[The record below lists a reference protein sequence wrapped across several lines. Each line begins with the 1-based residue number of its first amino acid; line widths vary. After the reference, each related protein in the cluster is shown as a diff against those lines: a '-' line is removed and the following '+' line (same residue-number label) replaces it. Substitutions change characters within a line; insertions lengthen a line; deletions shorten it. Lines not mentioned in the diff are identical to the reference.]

1 MKQIIAAWLN
11 RYFANAEALVLL
23 LLIVIVA
30 AGLYLLG
37 SIAVPILIALVFTYV
52 LQGLVQR
59 LAQLGQEPAPTTT
72 NFAFD
77 RGASD
82 VPQEPMQRWLS
93 RWLILL
99 TSATNKRD

>member
-1 MKQIIAAWLN
+1 MKQIIATWLN

-37 SIAVPILIALVFTYV
+37 SIAVPILIALVFAYV

-59 LAQLGQEPAPTTT
+59 LEQLGAP
-72 NFAFD
+72 N
-77 RGASD
+77 GY
-82 VPQEPMQRWLS
+82 LS
-93 RWLILL
+93 MPHSFYFWARLL
-99 TSATNKRD
+99 DFSFFSSRVFGGS

>member
-1 MKQIIAAWLN
+1 MKQIIATWLN

-30 AGLYLLG
+30 VGLYLLG

-59 LAQLGQEPAPTTT
+59 LEQLGAP
-72 NFAFD
+72 
-77 RGASD
+77 
-82 VPQEPMQRWLS
+82 RWLS
-93 RWLILL
+93 VN
-99 TSATNKRD
+99 ATFVLFLGAFIGFLVFSSLVFGGS